1 MANQVNIQQGQLY
14 AVTQGTYKG
23 SNLVVIQSGSNNIKF
38 LDLPDMITREIPR
51 SEVVDGIDNNILE
64 LLELLPADII
74 EICTKQ
80 YEKGISNR

>member
-1 MANQVNIQQGQLY
+1 VANQVNIQQGQLY

-23 SNLVVIQSGSNNIKF
+23 SNLVVIQPGSNNIKF
-38 LDLPDMITREIPR
+38 LDLPDMIAREIPR

-64 LLELLPADII
+64 LLELLPVDII

-80 YEKGISNR
+80 YEKSISNR